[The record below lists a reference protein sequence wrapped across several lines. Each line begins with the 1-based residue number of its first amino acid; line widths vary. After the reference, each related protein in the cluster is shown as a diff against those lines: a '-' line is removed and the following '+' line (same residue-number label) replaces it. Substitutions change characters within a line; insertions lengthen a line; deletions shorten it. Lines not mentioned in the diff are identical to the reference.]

1 MLFLEAVG
9 GFLEDQEYKG
19 NSPGTVSYYRERLER
34 FGRETGAEALSDFN
48 EVSVRRWLMSKR
60 GVSRNTVANYDR
72 ALRVFSN
79 WLARQGYVSHS
90 PIAKLPK
97 PRETPTQVTTF
108 GYADLMKIMHTAKQ
122 GGTPLRDQA
131 LITVLVDTGIR
142 IGEACNLKLRDIIW
156 TEGHLK
162 VSGKTGPRT
171 VPFGRKCKAALK
183 RYIDQERTAASPHV
197 THVFLLTTGYPLGV
211 ERAKQQVTRIVRQAG
226 ITTGKAG
233 PHQFRHLFA
242 VEFIRAGGDAFTLQ
256 RILGHTTLD
265 MTRKYV
271 HLTNSDLRAAHR
283 KFAPGDRLL

>member
-1 MLFLEAVG
+1 M
-9 GFLEDQEYKG
+9 
-19 NSPGTVSYYRERLER
+19 
-34 FGRETGAEALSDFN
+34 
-48 EVSVRRWLMSKR
+48 
-60 GVSRNTVANYDR
+60 
-72 ALRVFSN
+72 
-79 WLARQGYVSHS
+79 
-90 PIAKLPK
+90 AKLPK
-97 PRETPTQVTTF
+97 PREVPTQITTF
-108 GYADLMKIMHTAKQ
+108 GYADMMKIMHAARQ

-171 VPFGRKCKAALK
+171 VPFGRKCKATLK
-183 RYIDQERTAASPHV
+183 RYIDRERTAANPGV
-197 THVFLLTTGYPLGV
+197 TELFLLTTGYPLGV
-211 ERAKQQVTRIVRQAG
+211 DRAKQQVRRIINRAG
-226 ITTGKAG
+226 VISNKSG

-271 HLTNSDLRAAHR
+271 HLANSDLRAAHK